1 MTIGLKPEVE
11 ALIQR
16 RLDSGEFLSPEEV
29 IERALEFFA
38 IEEDW
43 LATNSGEIA
52 SHIQEGWDEAER
64 GELIDG
70 DDVRTEMAEEKKAW
84 MQRHNRA

>member
-1 MTIGLKPEVE
+1 MTIELKPEVE

-43 LATNSGEIA
+43 LATNRGEIA

-70 DDVRTEMAEEKKAW
+70 NDVRTEMAEEKKAW

>member
-1 MTIGLKPEVE
+1 MTIELKPEVE

-16 RLDSGEFLSPEEV
+16 RLDSGEFLSPEDV
-29 IERALEFFA
+29 IERALEVFSF
-38 IEEDW
+38 EEDW
-43 LATNSGEIA
+43 LAMNRGEIA
-52 SHIQEGWDEAER
+52 SQIQEGWDEAER

-70 DDVRTEMAEEKKAW
+70 DDVRTEMAEQKKAW